1 MSTIQN
7 ASRTVPLDEPGS
19 GVPEYVQRAIVIH
32 ETQKRG
38 RPMGEVYVALAEG
51 VVGNDV
57 APMHADGGGVDKA
70 SGVLGRETTED
81 LSTEGCYHVCQ
92 NVARGLKMIL
102 YLYVGIY
109 VQVIGRLPTIV

>member
-38 RPMGEVYVALAEG
+38 RPMDEVYVALGEG

-57 APMHADGGGVDKA
+57 APTLADGGGADKA

-81 LSTEGCYHVCQ
+81 LSTEGYHVCQ